1 MYISSSLSPR
11 QCLDRYAFRASK
23 AFTSESHPNIASAT
37 MHTTTCTSLTTYSA
51 TSPDRRSSTEL
62 RSSSVPH
69 RPPTRRHRC
78 HRGSGLAQPRLGH
91 ARFGPRGSQI
101 RPSPLLPPPLAAS
114 ATGLLPQDVRKPP
127 NLDLHGQIWLSP
139 VQPLPPVRDGSLSA
153 LGGEE
158 GQATGRLRSEEKEEG
173 KKEREGRREGGKRR
187 EGGGG
192 AGHHRRR
199 RRCWWPRGR
208 RPCTREVGEAGFT
221 SRVAERG
228 DTGVRCGRVEEIQN
242 SRNLI
247 QYCSFVTFSFYN
259 FG

>member
-192 AGHHRRR
+192 GR
-199 RRCWWPRGR
+199 WP
-208 RPCTREVGEAGFT
+208 PPQEAALLVATRSATVH
-221 SRVAERG
+221 
-228 DTGVRCGRVEEIQN
+228 
-242 SRNLI
+242 
-247 QYCSFVTFSFYN
+247 
-259 FG
+259 

>member
-1 MYISSSLSPR
+1 
-11 QCLDRYAFRASK
+11 
-23 AFTSESHPNIASAT
+23 

-51 TSPDRRSSTEL
+51 TSPDQRSSTEL

-91 ARFGPRGSQI
+91 ARFGPRGGQI
-101 RPSPLLPPPLAAS
+101 RPSPLLPPPSAAS
-114 ATGLLPQDVRKPP
+114 ATASCPKMHGSRQIWTYMARFGCPPCSLCHRSGMGACQHWVGRRAKPP
-127 NLDLHGQIWLSP
+127 VASHLKKRRKGKK
-139 VQPLPPVRDGSLSA
+139 R
-153 LGGEE
+153 
-158 GQATGRLRSEEKEEG
+158 EKEEG
-173 KKEREGRREGGKRR
+173 REGKGGR
-187 EGGGG
+187 GGG

-199 RRCWWPRGR
+199 RRCWWPRGW
-208 RPCTREVGEAGFT
+208 RPCTGEVGEAGFT

-242 SRNLI
+242 GRNLI

>member
-187 EGGGG
+187 EGGGALATT
-192 AGHHRRR
+192 AGGGVAGGHEVGDRALGRL
-199 RRCWWPRGR
+199 GR
-208 RPCTREVGEAGFT
+208 RASPPELPREATRESGAEG
-221 SRVAERG
+221 SRRFKTAE
-228 DTGVRCGRVEEIQN
+228 I
-242 SRNLI
+242 
-247 QYCSFVTFSFYN
+247 
-259 FG
+259 